1 MHCLFV
7 RNIWNHNVKLSAK
20 PLMFCNHCTRQR
32 TCNKSKAFY
41 IAQNADKSSPGS
53 ACFHADRELIRLLSI
68 SHSLMILYL
77 RYYCR
82 GSRWHI
88 YAFHGHEIPC
98 SRKTLYNYI
107 DQGVLLQGISICA
120 ARSVTNVKPRKNVTR
135 VSLSAKEFRIGRTY
149 EDFQKFIQTYPDI
162 PIVEL
167 DTVEGGRDNSTQA
180 FLTIFFRNCSLMLI
194 LCYKRSHRSKS

>member
-1 MHCLFV
+1 M
-7 RNIWNHNVKLSAK
+7 R
-20 PLMFCNHCTRQR
+20 
-32 TCNKSKAFY
+32 
-41 IAQNADKSSPGS
+41 
-53 ACFHADRELIRLLSI
+53 
-68 SHSLMILYL
+68 
-77 RYYCR
+77 
-82 GSRWHI
+82 
-88 YAFHGHEIPC
+88 
-98 SRKTLYNYI
+98 RKVSYK
-107 DQGVLLQGISICA
+107 C
-120 ARSVTNVKPRKNVTR
+120 KPRKNVTR